1 MSTNKLRVV
10 CAASLALNALMVV
23 GLAAAVA
30 RGGGWSELAGQL
42 SHLRGRPAA
51 VDADQAVFLE
61 RESIFEHLPPVAHGI
76 VFLGDSHIGQ
86 YEWGEMFPGAVNRGI
101 GGDTTVGVLKRLP
114 GIVRTNPRAIFLAIG
129 HNDRGNLGFNGQQS
143 LEKIRE
149 IVAIIRR
156 DSPQTVIYLQSLVPC
171 RKSQK
176 NLPRQEI
183 SAGMKRMADG
193 DVHGDAHGDV
203 NGDKVRYVDFSGALF
218 KDGLL
223 DAKYTFDG
231 EHLNSD
237 GYAIWTRAL
246 LASAPELAH

>member
-1 MSTNKLRVV
+1 MSTNRLRVV

-23 GLAAAVA
+23 GLGAAFT
-30 RGGGWSELAGQL
+30 RGGAWRQLADQL
-42 SHLRGRPAA
+42 SHLGGRAPPI
-51 VDADQAVFLE
+51 DADRAVFLE

-101 GGDTTVGVLKRLP
+101 GGDTTVGLLKRLP
-114 GIVRTNPRAIFLAIG
+114 GVVRTNPRAIFLAIG
-129 HNDRGNLGFNGQQS
+129 CNDHGNLGFTGQQS

-156 DSPQTVIYLQSLVPC
+156 DSPQTVIYLQSLVPS
-171 RKSQK
+171 RQSQK
-176 NLPRQEI
+176 NPPRHEI
-183 SAGMKRMADG
+183 SAGMKRMAEE
-193 DVHGDAHGDV
+193 DAGE
-203 NGDKVRYVDFSGALF
+203 DKVRYVDFSGALL

-223 DAKYTFDG
+223 DTKYTFDG

-237 GYAIWTRAL
+237 GYDIWTRAL